1 MVPGRRR
8 ASLGNFSVICL
19 MSACQRGQFW
29 ILALW
34 VTSSHAQVSTFY
46 LPTPLG
52 NWEGNNLRGEENRSV
67 NDFLAS
73 ITCSDRAPSNPRLSH
88 VDTATHEG
96 IPRWGVRPVELLR
109 ERADHESERVVR
121 SETEKKKRI
130 RVWICLLAHTT
141 GIPAFLFED
150 QTADPCAAESRSCSS
165 LAPRFDPGRI
175 SGFWGFWRQEAEG
188 SYLLGVV
195 QDPCLMGDCP
205 PGYPITKTS
214 SLLFL
219 VG

>member
-1 MVPGRRR
+1 MPGRRR

-121 SETEKKKRI
+121 SETEKKNEY
-130 RVWICLLAHTT
+130 
-141 GIPAFLFED
+141 AFGSASSPTPREY
-150 QTADPCAAESRSCSS
+150 QRSCSRTKPQIPARRRVGAVPLWPPAS
-165 LAPRFDPGRI
+165 TPVA
-175 SGFWGFWRQEAEG
+175 SQGFGGF
-188 SYLLGVV
+188 
-195 QDPCLMGDCP
+195 GDKRRRGLTCSVSCR
-205 PGYPITKTS
+205 T
-214 SLLFL
+214 L
-219 VG
+219 V